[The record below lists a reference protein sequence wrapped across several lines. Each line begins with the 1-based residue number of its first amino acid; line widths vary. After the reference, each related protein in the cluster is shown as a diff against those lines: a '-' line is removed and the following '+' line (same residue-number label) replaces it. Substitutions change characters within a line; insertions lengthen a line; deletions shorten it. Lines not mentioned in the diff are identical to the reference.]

1 MPEASQT
8 RAYVTLLAAV
18 ALWGSFPATAK
29 LALIDFPPFF
39 LAAVRCTAASCFLL
53 VLLARSSSDTIRG
66 LGPGAA
72 RAFLVLGAAGI
83 WGSMQFTYLAIY
95 NTTAGNAVILQA
107 ATPVIVALIA
117 RFYLGERLRSVQ
129 WLGVAASLVGVLLVI
144 TRGPFAMLQPAEL
157 HSGDFITLLSLS
169 SWAIYTVYG
178 KRVLASYSPLLA
190 TTAAYVMGT
199 FLILLTAAV
208 TAPLFPPPRLWS
220 LTAWTIVFY
229 QGILG
234 AVAHIW
240 WYEAVLVVGPSQA
253 AIFTNLQ
260 PIIGIVLAPL
270 LLGEQIGVWHVV
282 GTLFVLAGVGLTTR
296 PPSTTLAEPGRS
308 PRTVPREGGGRAP
321 GEMRNIES
329 SDAEG

>member
-1 MPEASQT
+1 
-8 RAYVTLLAAV
+8 VTLLASV

-29 LALIDFPPFF
+29 LALVDFPPFF

-72 RAFLVLGAAGI
+72 RVFLVLGAAGI

-117 RFYLGERLRSVQ
+117 RFYLGERLLSVQ
-129 WLGVAASLVGVLLVI
+129 WLGVAVSLLGVLLVI

-199 FLILLTAAV
+199 FLILLTVAV
-208 TAPLFPPPRLWS
+208 TLPLFPPPRLWS

-260 PIIGIVLAPL
+260 PITGIVLAPL

-296 PPSTTLAEPGRS
+296 PPSTTPKTERGESRRAR
-308 PRTVPREGGGRAP
+308 PREDPGQTP
-321 GEMRNIES
+321 GEIRNIES
-329 SDAEG
+329 SNADD

>member
-1 MPEASQT
+1 
-8 RAYVTLLAAV
+8 VTLLAAV
-18 ALWGSFPATAK
+18 VLWGSFPATAK

-190 TTAAYVMGT
+190 TTAAYVMGA

-260 PIIGIVLAPL
+260 PIIGIVLASL

-296 PPSTTLAEPGRS
+296 PPSTTTETERGRS
-308 PRTVPREGGGRAP
+308 HQTPRREGGARSP
-321 GEMRNIES
+321 GDIRSIES

>member
-1 MPEASQT
+1 M
-8 RAYVTLLAAV
+8 TLLASV
-18 ALWGSFPATAK
+18 ALWGSFPATTK
-29 LALIDFPPFF
+29 LALVDFPPFF

-72 RAFLVLGAAGI
+72 RIFLVLGAAGI

-117 RFYLGERLRSVQ
+117 RFYLGERLLSVQ
-129 WLGVAASLVGVLLVI
+129 WLGVAASLLGVLLVI

-178 KRVLASYSPLLA
+178 KRVLATYSPLLA

-199 FLILLTAAV
+199 FLILLTVAV

-270 LLGEQIGVWHVV
+270 LLGEQIGIWHVV

-296 PPSTTLAEPGRS
+296 PPSATPETERGESRRAR
-308 PRTVPREGGGRAP
+308 PREDRGQSP
-321 GEMRNIES
+321 GEIRNIES
-329 SDAEG
+329 SDADD

>member
-1 MPEASQT
+1 
-8 RAYVTLLAAV
+8 VTLLAAV